1 VPRSFKSSL
10 RAAPGE
16 DGRAGHDTHSHTGIR
31 AADRG
36 DARRREESMST
47 HGLVQNE
54 REAPTFEEFAAQWFE
69 RQTVEG
75 GRAGVGL
82 APKSRED
89 LEWRLDGHLLPA
101 FASKRVDEISIQDVD
116 AYRVGKVRDG
126 KLAPSSINKTIA
138 TLASILE
145 VAVEYEI
152 IDRNPAQGRRRRL
165 RASSPRR
172 SWLDRADHIAALLAG
187 ASALDGEARTAQGQ
201 RCALLATMVFGGL
214 RVGEALALRWG
225 DVDLVRDA
233 IVVTA
238 AKTDAGIRTVN
249 VLPVLHHELAGYRD
263 RQPARDDELIFG
275 TRTGRPHGASN
286 IRRRVLA
293 KAIESANATLEQAG
307 VDPLPP
313 GLTPHALRRTFASL
327 LFAMGEAPPYVMAQM
342 GHTSANLTL
351 SIYARQMDRRDGE
364 PERLRALVEGRV
376 ERPTVTVAQDPIAS
390 GNKTAR

>member
-1 VPRSFKSSL
+1 
-10 RAAPGE
+10 
-16 DGRAGHDTHSHTGIR
+16 
-31 AADRG
+31 
-36 DARRREESMST
+36 MST

-152 IDRNPAQGRRRRL
+152 VDRNPAQGRRRRL

-364 PERLRALVEGRV
+364 PEHLRALVEGRV